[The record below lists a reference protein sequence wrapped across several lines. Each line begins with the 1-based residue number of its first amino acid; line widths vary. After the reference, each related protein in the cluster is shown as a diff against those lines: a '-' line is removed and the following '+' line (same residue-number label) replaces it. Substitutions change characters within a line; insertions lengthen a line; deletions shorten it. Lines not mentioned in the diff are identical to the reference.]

1 MARRKIRFR
10 KSKKQNYNERPKMR
24 EVQQRTTNGRL
35 NLIKPKTI
43 NQKSYVD
50 SINEYDITICSGPSG
65 TGKSLVA
72 LSTALRY
79 FFDPE
84 KPQKKIFVTR
94 PMIATAQ
101 REFPFI
107 KGTLYE
113 KLVPYFAPIL
123 SNLEDLL
130 GSKQDL
136 IKMIEN
142 ETIVLQAIELARGT
156 TFKNCSLII
165 TESQNMTIAQSVMA
179 ITRLGEN
186 CKMIIEG
193 DTDQKDLR
201 GPDGLTYLINKLHKR
216 NDLCGMVHMGV
227 EDILRHPLIGQI
239 LEELDYKGL
248 AGHD

>member
-1 MARRKIRFR
+1 MARRKVRFR
-10 KSKKQNYNERPKMR
+10 KGKKQNQNERTTMR
-24 EVQQRTTNGRL
+24 QNQPIQRRNQP

-43 NQKSYVD
+43 NQKAYVD
-50 SINEYDITICSGPSG
+50 SIIEYDITICSGPSG

-72 LSTALRY
+72 LSTALR
-79 FFDPE
+79 FLFDPE
-84 KPQKKIFVTR
+84 KPQKKIYITR

-101 REFPFI
+101 RDFPFI
-107 KGTLYE
+107 KGSLYE

-123 SNLEDLL
+123 ANLEDLL

-165 TESQNMTIAQSVMA
+165 TESQNMTIAQAVMA

-186 CKMIIEG
+186 CKMVIEG
-193 DTDQKDLR
+193 DTDQKDLK
-201 GPDGLTYLINKLHKR
+201 GPDGLSYLINKLSDR
-216 NDLCGMVHMGV
+216 DDLCGMVHMGT
-227 EDILRHPLIGQI
+227 EDILRHPLIGKI
-239 LEELDYKGL
+239 LEQLDYKGL
-248 AGHD
+248 NG